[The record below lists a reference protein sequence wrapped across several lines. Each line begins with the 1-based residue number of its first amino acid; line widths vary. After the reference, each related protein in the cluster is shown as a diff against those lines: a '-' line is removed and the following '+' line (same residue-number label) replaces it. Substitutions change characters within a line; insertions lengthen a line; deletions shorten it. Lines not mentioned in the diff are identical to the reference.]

1 MKLRILKY
9 SQLSLIVV
17 NGLSLYMFYDYITD

>member
-1 MKLRILKY
+1 MKLKILKY